1 MHSIK
6 DTSTDYHCRNCRA
19 RDNEQMVQC
28 DSCDQWFHYSCVGV
42 DSQVADIS
50 WNCESCEHTS
60 VQMAA
65 AFMEPNGSNNG
76 GSLATGQPRASSS
89 PEAAHQSQQAILG
102 ALSSIPVQST
112 VMVPS
117 IYTAPRM
124 STTSASVP
132 PYSTAALEVT
142 LHDQIRFQSSSSTTE
157 LYTLSSAS
165 GYPATMYTQNSKNHL
180 LPNSFILQKLPTSST
195 TFPSLQ
201 TNAKVANPSIFAKGS
216 QNSDTSERM
225 RALQL
230 ERLEEEMRIQKQYLD
245 DKYKIL
251 AQFGELTNSG
261 DRIPIFNVTPT
272 PAQLAARHSIPKQL
286 PIFSGDPEEWPL
298 FISQFENSTSV
309 AGYSN
314 VENLMR
320 LQACLKGRARDL
332 VKNKLLLPAMVP
344 EIIQTLRMCCGRPEH
359 ILERAINKAKNM
371 APLKDKLE
379 SLIEFSLCVQNI
391 CATME
396 GCNLTAHLVNPL
408 LVKELVDKL
417 PNSYKLSWAMQ
428 PKDDRV
434 PIVKIF
440 SDWLY
445 NIAEAA
451 STVVAPMTH
460 KSGVN
465 VNTHTRAEDVSDQ
478 RSETNSLPRKCCV
491 CKTYGHKLPRCEA
504 FKALPLKRKWE
515 IVKEHSLCRQCL
527 DSHRRKCYVNKECG
541 ITGCKYKHHQLLH
554 RSASQTVDSSADNN
568 INSRQIV
575 RSSNIPSDHANRQ
588 MIAHSSSAT
597 KNSPYFRII
606 PVKLY
611 SHNKVIETFAFLD
624 EGSAVT
630 LMEKSVFEQMELKG
644 VQEPL
649 CLRWTGD
656 TTRTEYNSF
665 KTTVEIPGVT
675 NGRKYKLTDAHTVE
689 SLSLPTQTID
699 AGEIMKKYPYLTG
712 LPIESYENA
721 RPSILIGTDNWKLA
735 VPLKIREGSWFQ
747 PIASKTRLGW
757 TLQGCHANQSRE
769 FMVNVHT
776 CDCEKSLR
784 RLHEAVKNYFNLE
797 EPKPKQLLS
806 ADDNKALAIL
816 NASCKKVSNRYE
828 VGLLWR
834 NEDVVLPESYG
845 NAYKRLMCLER
856 KFNKDP
862 LLKSTI
868 QQQIDNLISK
878 GYAKKLSPAEATIQP
893 SKTWYLP
900 IFTVTNPNKP
910 GKIRLVWDAAAKANG
925 VCLNDFMFP
934 GPDLLNSLV
943 EVLLSFRVGR
953 VAVCGDVAE
962 MFHQINIRESDMHA
976 QRFLWWDEADK
987 PQQPSVYV
995 MRALTFGVNCAPCI
1009 AHFIRDNNAEQFR
1022 HEFPRAVEAVQRYHY
1037 VDDFIDSERDEE
1049 TALELAKQVKRINAN
1064 AGFEVRNW
1072 VSNSHKVLQ
1081 QLASNNP
1088 IEPAL
1093 KEWGSTT
1100 KILGLKILLQD
1111 VWRSDIGWDEALSD
1125 ALYDKWESWKSNI
1138 PLIMDVKVPRCYST
1152 ILHSSDNVQLHTF
1165 VDASSAAFAAVSYLR
1180 IQRDSNVDIAF
1191 VAAKSKVAPLK
1202 PVSIPRLELQAAVA
1216 GFNDESLRSALW
1228 EIEFIINSRPLT
1240 FVSLESDDDEAI
1252 TPNHLLIG
1260 SSDGYKPFATD
1271 NKNLRQ

>member
-89 PEAAHQSQQAILG
+89 PEAEHQSQQAILG

-142 LHDQIRFQSSSSTTE
+142 LHDQIRFQSSNSTTE

-165 GYPATMYTQNSKNHL
+165 GYPATMYTQN
-180 LPNSFILQKLPTSST
+180 T
-195 TFPSLQ
+195 
-201 TNAKVANPSIFAKGS
+201 
-216 QNSDTSERM
+216 
-225 RALQL
+225 
-230 ERLEEEMRIQKQYLD
+230 
-245 DKYKIL
+245 
-251 AQFGELTNSG
+251 QFGELTNSG

-465 VNTHTRAEDVSDQ
+465 VNTHTRAEDVSDH

-504 FKALPLKRKWE
+504 FKVLPLKRKWE

-541 ITGCKYKHHQLLH
+541 ITGC
-554 RSASQTVDSSADNN
+554 
-568 INSRQIV
+568 
-575 RSSNIPSDHANRQ
+575 
-588 MIAHSSSAT
+588 
-597 KNSPYFRII
+597 
-606 PVKLY
+606 
-611 SHNKVIETFAFLD
+611 
-624 EGSAVT
+624 
-630 LMEKSVFEQMELKG
+630 
-644 VQEPL
+644 
-649 CLRWTGD
+649 
-656 TTRTEYNSF
+656 
-665 KTTVEIPGVT
+665 VT

-1100 KILGLKILLQD
+1100 KIL
-1111 VWRSDIGWDEALSD
+1111 
-1125 ALYDKWESWKSNI
+1125 
-1138 PLIMDVKVPRCYST
+1138 
-1152 ILHSSDNVQLHTF
+1152 
-1165 VDASSAAFAAVSYLR
+1165 
-1180 IQRDSNVDIAF
+1180 
-1191 VAAKSKVAPLK
+1191 
-1202 PVSIPRLELQAAVA
+1202 
-1216 GFNDESLRSALW
+1216 
-1228 EIEFIINSRPLT
+1228 
-1240 FVSLESDDDEAI
+1240 
-1252 TPNHLLIG
+1252 
-1260 SSDGYKPFATD
+1260 
-1271 NKNLRQ
+1271 